1 MSEEKKKTKKK
12 VTENKEVTESQRQFF
27 KTILAL
33 YITNNISKSQEELDE
48 YIEGL
53 RTDDPFYYT
62 IDCIVNEVI
71 EEPEWIKILEHEGMS
86 PDDRSK
92 EAWDEEFKKTLDLV
106 DFNYCFED
114 GVDEIKA
121 LDVWREKEF
130 QICLEEKKRKEEEER
145 KKEEEKRK
153 AEEAKKAEETAQD
166 ADAVEIKDSSA
177 GV

>member
-1 MSEEKKKTKKK
+1 MAEDKEKTKKK
-12 VTENKEVTESQRQFF
+12 VTKNKEVTESQRKFF

-33 YITNNISKSQEELDE
+33 YITNNIRESQEELDE

-106 DFNYCFED
+106 DFNYCFLE
-114 GVDEIKA
+114 GVEEIRA
-121 LDVWREKEF
+121 LDTWRDNEF
-130 QICLEEKKRKEEEER
+130 QICLAEKKAEEER
-145 KKEEEKRK
+145 KKKEEEEKSK
-153 AEEAKKAEETAQD
+153 KESETPKDAEAEE
-166 ADAVEIKDSSA
+166 IKS
-177 GV
+177 